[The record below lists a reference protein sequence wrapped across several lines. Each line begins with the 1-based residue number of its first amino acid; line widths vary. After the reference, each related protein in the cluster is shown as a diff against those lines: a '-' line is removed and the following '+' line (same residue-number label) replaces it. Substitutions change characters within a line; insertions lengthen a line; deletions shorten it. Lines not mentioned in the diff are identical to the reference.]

1 MLERLNVAEYY
12 ERETYR
18 MRRQSAQSGLL
29 YWMEA
34 VSAAVRK
41 PLSKLDSKTVHDL
54 RVSLRRCRSM
64 GDGFR
69 QIDPDKRWKK
79 MRRQG
84 ADLFDS
90 LGGLRDIHVMQ
101 EWVEKFRATDDDAT
115 EKLLAYT
122 TDQEHIHEQNA
133 AQAIHQFDLKQWNSL
148 ATFLSRRS
156 TRMRPGSGAF
166 QSLALE
172 RWTTAR
178 KLQKVALRTGNPTAF
193 HRLRIAIKKFR
204 YLVENFLPRHKDEWA
219 RSLKEVQDL
228 LGEIHDLDVLWETG
242 ERIGAFQVLASRQRW
257 EGLIRHER
265 EVRIEQYKTLISG
278 SHSLW
283 NLWRSGL
290 PRGEEARRA
299 SLMKLQAWSGFLDSD
314 IRHSRRVARFAL
326 RLYDGLNRFH
336 VIKPEHAKS
345 RELLQ
350 AAAMV
355 HEVGRSDHKGNHH
368 KRTERMVQEMNHLPG
383 WSHREL
389 EMMARIARYHRGALP
404 AGDSFHGFLPE
415 QRRTATLLS
424 GILRLA
430 NALDAEHDGAI
441 HGITVSRSDG
451 FVVISAD
458 GLQPQSS
465 LAETIAGARYLLEVS
480 CGLPIMVQPA
490 RPAKPGPAAHKA
502 QGVTQ
507 RKHGRLKML
516 S

>member
-1 MLERLNVAEYY
+1 
-12 ERETYR
+12 
-18 MRRQSAQSGLL
+18 MRRGGTQSGLL
-29 YWMEA
+29 YWMEE
-34 VSAAVRK
+34 VGDAVRK
-41 PLSKLDSKTVHDL
+41 PSGKLDSKTVHDL
-54 RVSLRRCRSM
+54 RVALRRCRSM

-101 EWVEKFRATDDDAT
+101 EWVEKFGATNDDAT

-122 TDQEHIHEQNA
+122 TDQEHIHEQHA
-133 AQAIHQFDLKQWNSL
+133 LQAIQKFDLKQWNSL
-148 ATFLSRRS
+148 AGFLSRRS

-172 RWTTAR
+172 NWTTAR
-178 KLQKVALRTGNPTAF
+178 KLQNAALRTGSAAAF

-204 YLVENFLPRHKDEWA
+204 YLVENFLPQHKEWS

-242 ERIGAFQVLASRQRW
+242 ERIGAFQMPESRDRW
-257 EGLIRHER
+257 ERLVAHER
-265 EVRIEQYKTLISG
+265 ELRIERYRSLMVGQG
-278 SHSLW
+278 SLW

-290 PRGEEARRA
+290 PRGEDARRA

-326 RLYDGLNRFH
+326 RLYDGLDRYH
-336 VIKPEHAKS
+336 VIKPESVKS

-350 AAAMV
+350 AAAFV
-355 HEVGRSDHKGNHH
+355 HEVGRAEHRSNHH
-368 KRTERMVQEMNHLPG
+368 KRTERMLEDINHLPG
-383 WSHREL
+383 WSRREV
-389 EMMARIARYHRGALP
+389 EMMARVARYHRGALP
-404 AGDSFHGFLPE
+404 AENSLSQFLPE
-415 QRRTATLLS
+415 QRRTTTVLS

-430 NALDAEHDGAI
+430 NALDAEHDGVI
-441 HGITVSRSDG
+441 HGIKVSCPG
-451 FVVISAD
+451 EFVVISAE

-465 LAETIAGARYLLEVS
+465 LAETIAGARYLLESS
-480 CGLPIMVQPA
+480 CGLPIMVQSVPRAIRRTAVA
-490 RPAKPGPAAHKA
+490 RAKSASD
-502 QGVTQ
+502 
-507 RKHGRLKML
+507 RGRQQKVILR
-516 S
+516 

>member
-1 MLERLNVAEYY
+1 
-12 ERETYR
+12 
-18 MRRQSAQSGLL
+18 
-29 YWMEA
+29 MEE

-41 PLSKLDSKTVHDL
+41 APGKLDTKSVHDL
-54 RVSLRRCRSM
+54 RVALRRCRSM

-90 LGGLRDIHVMQ
+90 LGGLRDIHVMK

-115 EKLLAYT
+115 QKLLAYIA
-122 TDQEHIHEQNA
+122 DQEHTYETHA
-133 AQAIHQFDLKQWNSL
+133 AQEIQEFDLKQWNSL
-148 ATFLSRRS
+148 TAFLARRS
-156 TRMRPGSGAF
+156 TRVRPGSGGF

-178 KLQKVALRTGNPTAF
+178 KLQNAALRTGNPTAF

-204 YLVENFLPRHKDEWA
+204 YLVENFLPQHKDEWA

-242 ERIGAFQVLASRQRW
+242 ERIGAFQVQASRERW
-257 EGLIRHER
+257 ENLIQHER
-265 EVRIEQYKTLISG
+265 EVRIGRYKTLMSG
-278 SHSLW
+278 PDSLW
-283 NLWRSGL
+283 IMWRSGL
-290 PRGEEARRA
+290 PRGEDARRA
-299 SLMKLQAWSGFLDSD
+299 SLMKLQAWSGFLDPD

-355 HEVGRSDHKGNHH
+355 HEVGRSDHRGKHH
-368 KRTERMVQEMNHLPG
+368 KRTERMVQDMNHLPG

-404 AGDSFHGFLPE
+404 AGDSFHEFLPE

-430 NALDAEHDGAI
+430 NALDAEHDGAV
-441 HGITVSRSDG
+441 HGITVSRLDG

-490 RPAKPGPAAHKA
+490 RRARRRPVVGRAKPATH
-502 QGVTQ
+502 
-507 RKHGRLKML
+507 RML
-516 S
+516 